1 MAEYRGKKKKEEGL
15 NESAIVEAVFG
26 AIFNLLKMLF
36 LGIYNLLRGGKGV
49 SGGGNSQLRQQIQ
62 DGWERVEMHLTQEA
76 TLALA
81 VSEADKVLDAALQYK
96 GVSGTTMGER
106 LKNASKV
113 FPHDLY
119 QQIWEAHKLRN
130 TLAHEVGAHLSASEA
145 KQAVSSFRTAMYH
158 LGIL

>member
-1 MAEYRGKKKKEEGL
+1 MAEYRGKKKQKEEGL

-26 AIFNLLKMLF
+26 AIFNLLKMIF
-36 LGIYNLLRGGKGV
+36 LGLYNLLRGGKGTS
-49 SGGGNSQLRQQIQ
+49 SGNGVVRQQLQ

-96 GVSGTTMGER
+96 GVAGTTMGER

-119 QQIWEAHKLRN
+119 QQVWEAHKLRN
-130 TLAHEVGAHLSASEA
+130 TLAHEVGAHMNSHEA